1 MSELTGGSESGAD
14 VWYLDLLLDET
25 GSVTPLPAGLAR
37 PLWVSVMIPEEAVT
51 GNYTVSVSVHDAY
64 SGVLLA
70 HVVVIITAWDMSLAQ
85 ALRNFSDTAKFG
97 GYLSRFYPQ
106 NVRAQTDPAVPL
118 VADAQAAFDRERCA
132 HRMPANTWTASRDH
146 ASDADGPSAVQL
158 LLHCCAVALLQ
169 QED

>member
-97 GYLSRFYPQ
+97 GYLSRSTHKRP
-106 NVRAQTDPAVPL
+106 RS
-118 VADAQAAFDRERCA
+118 DRPSSPIGSGCSGCLRSGALCA
-132 HRMPANTWTASRDH
+132 PHARQHVDRQSR
-146 ASDADGPSAVQL
+146 PRFE
-158 LLHCCAVALLQ
+158 C
-169 QED
+169 